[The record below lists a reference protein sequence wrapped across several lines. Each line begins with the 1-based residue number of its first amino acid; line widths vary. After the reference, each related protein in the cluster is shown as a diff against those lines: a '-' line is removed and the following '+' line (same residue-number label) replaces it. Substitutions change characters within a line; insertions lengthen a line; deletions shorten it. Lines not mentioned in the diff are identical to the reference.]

1 MTYDPSR
8 TYSVGERPTS
18 PIALPTAFIIISDV
32 QDEGIDAETG
42 EHRWSYIQD
51 RIVSVTEYI
60 KEKLG

>member
-32 QDEGIDAETG
+32 QDEGIDDEG
-42 EHRWSYIQD
+42 QQHWSYIQD